1 MGLLDSIVG
10 SLTGG
15 EGQQNSLSQLQ
26 AVWSWV
32 QEQGGVEVLIQ
43 KFQQGGLGEIL
54 SSWLSNGSNQS
65 VSHSDI
71 QSAFSPQD
79 LQSLADKLGTDVQ
92 GASGTLSEVLPQLVD
107 KISPQGEVHPE
118 ASGNAQNDLGSLVDS
133 IFKR

>member
-92 GASGTLSEVLPQLVD
+92 GASGTLSEILPQLVD
-107 KISPQGEVHPE
+107 KISPQGEVHSE

>member
-71 QSAFSPQD
+71 QSAFSQQD

-92 GASGTLSEVLPQLVD
+92 GASGTLSEILPQLVD

-118 ASGNAQNDLGSLVDS
+118 ASGNTQNDLGSLVDS